1 MQSDRQLSLNPA
13 KQWFALDDLISS
25 VLADTIETDAQFQL
39 MQGEAW
45 LKFGQ
50 DLRQLHTLP
59 HTETLD
65 FTAGFGRLENLGL
78 SELNLEMSLQCY
90 RPNWLKRAFWLI
102 AALFGKKPTPTPA
115 LYRLTKTRRD
125 RNHQLKVTLKI
136 SRDQYGHWQTSTEP
150 DPSLSNVA

>member
-1 MQSDRQLSLNPA
+1 MQSDRQLSLNPSG
-13 KQWFALDDLISS
+13 QWFVLDDLVSS

-45 LKFGQ
+45 LRFGQ
-50 DLRQLHTLP
+50 DLRQLHSLP

-78 SELNLEMSLQCY
+78 SELNLELSLQCY
-90 RPNWLKRAFWLI
+90 RPNWLKRSVRFI
-102 AALFGKKPTPTPA
+102 ARLFGKNPAPAPA
-115 LYRLTKTRRD
+115 LYRLTKTRRGG
-125 RNHQLKVTLKI
+125 NHQLKVSIKI
-136 SRDQYGHWQTSTEP
+136 SRNQQGHWQTSVDP